1 MYLRADFADA
11 MLAPVINTGDAMH
24 GVRTRCDICQVR
36 REGICSALD
45 DEARAQLQQISRRK
59 VLPPHNIV
67 FRDGDEADH
76 YFSITSGIVK
86 LVKTLADGHQH
97 IIGLIHQPDFMG
109 QTLNRRHSYSA
120 ESATEVELCAYPR
133 VPFDAFMKA
142 HPELEHR
149 IFEMTIREL
158 DVCRDWTL
166 LLGRKCSYERVAGF
180 LLMMARRMPKV
191 PGQDKNSAHFA
202 LPFTR
207 AEMADYLGLTL
218 ETVSRQFSR
227 LKANG
232 IITLPSSRDIT
243 IPDIEH
249 LSSIA
254 QMESCSSAFDDS
266 QSRVIA

>member
-1 MYLRADFADA
+1 
-11 MLAPVINTGDAMH
+11 MH
-24 GVRTRCDICQVR
+24 SVRMRCDTCLARQV
-36 REGICSALD
+36 GICASLD
-45 DEARAQLQQISRRK
+45 EEARGQLQQISRRK
-59 VLPPHNIV
+59 LFPPHNVI

-109 QTLNRRHSYSA
+109 QTLNRRHSYAA
-120 ESATEVELCAYPR
+120 ESATEVEVCAYPR
-133 VPFDAFMKA
+133 AAFDTFMKV

-166 LLGRKCSYERVAGF
+166 LLGRKCSFERVAGF
-180 LLMMARRMPKV
+180 LLMMARRTPKL
-191 PGQDKNSAHFA
+191 PGHEPNSAHFE

-227 LKANG
+227 LKTNG
-232 IITLPSSRDIT
+232 TITLPSSRDIT
-243 IPDIEH
+243 IPDIEALAASAH
-249 LSSIA
+249 
-254 QMESCSSAFDDS
+254 MESCSATFDDS
-266 QSRVIA
+266 QSRAIA

>member
-1 MYLRADFADA
+1 M
-11 MLAPVINTGDAMH
+11 PGI
-24 GVRTRCDICQVR
+24 RTRCDTCQVR
-36 REGICSALD
+36 CEGICAALD
-45 DEARAQLQQISRRK
+45 EEGRAQLLQLSRRK
-59 VLPPHNIV
+59 VLAPQHVI

-109 QTLNRRHSYSA
+109 QTLNRRHTYAA

-133 VPFDAFMKA
+133 TAFDTFLKS
-142 HPELEHR
+142 HPELER
-149 IFEMTIREL
+149 QIFEMTIREL
-158 DVCRDWTL
+158 DVCRNWML

-180 LLMMARRMPKV
+180 LLMMATRMPR
-191 PGQDKNSAHFA
+191 GLGNANSVHFE

-227 LKANG
+227 LKTEA
-232 IITLPSSRDIT
+232 IIALPSSRDIT
-243 IPDIEH
+243 IPDIEL
-249 LSSIA
+249 LSAVA
-254 QMESCSSAFDDS
+254 QMESCSSAFDEG
-266 QSRVIA
+266 QSRAIA

>member
-1 MYLRADFADA
+1 
-11 MLAPVINTGDAMH
+11 MH
-24 GVRTRCDICQVR
+24 GGRTRCDICLAKQ
-36 REGICSALD
+36 EGICAILD
-45 DEARAQLQQISRRK
+45 DEARGQLQQISRRK
-59 VLPPHNIV
+59 TFPAHNVI
-67 FRDGDEADH
+67 FRDGDAADH
-76 YFSITSGIVK
+76 YFSITAGIVK

-97 IIGLIHQPDFMG
+97 IVGLIHQPDFMG
-109 QTLNRRHSYSA
+109 QTLNPRHSYAA

-133 VPFDAFMKA
+133 AAFDAFMKT

-180 LLMMARRMPKV
+180 LLMMARRTPKL
-191 PGQDKNSAHFA
+191 PDHDPNSAHFE

-227 LKANG
+227 LKTNE
-232 IITLPSSRDIT
+232 IISLPSSRDIT
-243 IPDIEH
+243 IPDIEA
-249 LSSIA
+249 LAASA
-254 QMESCSSAFDDS
+254 RMESCSGAFDDS
-266 QSRVIA
+266 QSRAIA